1 MMNQTLIVLGFAAA
15 IGSGVMG
22 GFFLAFSI
30 VVMASLA
37 RRPAPEGMAT
47 MQAINA
53 VVLNALFFSFF
64 FGTAAICLVLTAM
77 AIAGSSPLNAA
88 LTVLGSLAYLVGCIG
103 VTVARNVP
111 LNNALAIAD
120 PQSPAGAALWSR
132 YLVAWT
138 QWNHLRT
145 AACMVAAVAFTLC
158 LYR

>member
-1 MMNQTLIVLGFAAA
+1 MDQTLIVLGFAAA

-22 GFFLAFSI
+22 GFFFAFST

-47 MQAINA
+47 MQAINV

-77 AIAGSSPLNAA
+77 AIAGSSPLNAG
-88 LTVLGSLAYLVGCIG
+88 LTVLGSLAYLVGGIG
-103 VTVARNVP
+103 VTMARNVP
-111 LNNALAIAD
+111 LNNALAVAD
-120 PQSPAGAALWSR
+120 AQSPAGAALWSR
-132 YLVAWT
+132 YLMTWT

-145 AACMVAAVAFTLC
+145 VACIVAAVAFTFSLH
-158 LYR
+158 R